1 MAERAEPLAASPGD
15 HRMGNVGADFV
26 IAAIA
31 KKSKENERLPETAFP
46 GAYEIV
52 GDLQD
57 CYCRRGEPSGP

>member
-1 MAERAEPLAASPGD
+1 MAERAEPLAGSPGD

-26 IAAIA
+26 IAAIV
-31 KKSKENERLPETAFP
+31 KKSRKNVRLPEKAFL

-57 CYCRRGEPSGP
+57 CQ